1 MFRICL
7 SFFFIPPRIIQ
18 FFFVMAAMR
27 AIVAWLTAATAATA
41 ANLDVEL
48 AEVELSSLTSEC
60 HLKSAERVR
69 EVNNSIYLMITGVV
83 QFDSTDPDQKPSK
96 GHPVFFRWGPK
107 ICEAIP
113 LCIFDI
119 FDICCNHLYIHIY
132 T

>member
-1 MFRICL
+1 
-7 SFFFIPPRIIQ
+7 
-18 FFFVMAAMR
+18 MAAMR

-48 AEVELSSLTSEC
+48 AEVELSSLTSEG

-96 GHPVFFRWGPK
+96 GHPVFSGGVPK
-107 ICEAIP
+107 FVRQFPCVYLIYLIFVAI
-113 LCIFDI
+113 
-119 FDICCNHLYIHIY
+119 IY
-132 T
+132 TFISIPSKVSCHYQPHCTS